1 MENTCLVVTR
11 AVIKAGGVRAGA
23 WKKLKI
29 GWSEKAAKVLTLGT
43 QIIRSKPSVD
53 PGEEHYRRLKQCV
66 QRPSGEKEF
75 CVFSREQV
83 CVLKEVGMRS
93 AVF

>member
-1 MENTCLVVTR
+1 VENTCLVVTR

-66 QRPSGEKEF
+66 QRPWGQKRLELFTKQKRGQCNAIF
-75 CVFSREQV
+75 
-83 CVLKEVGMRS
+83 
-93 AVF
+93 